1 MEAVE
6 EPQLGKE
13 DGPPAAFLA
22 SCSAADD
29 HPEGDGGGRSEAMF
43 VWAEN
48 SRVRAQLPWTIPAW
62 KQSRAT
68 SDRRNRAQP
77 LVTRKKSHHE

>member
-1 MEAVE
+1 MRAKERTGAAVPGRGEAGGGGREGRRVEAVE

-29 HPEGDGGGRSEAMF
+29 HPEGDGPRS
-43 VWAEN
+43 
-48 SRVRAQLPWTIPAW
+48 Q
-62 KQSRAT
+62 
-68 SDRRNRAQP
+68 
-77 LVTRKKSHHE
+77 